1 MCQKRFEDE
10 MSSEEKKEEGEEET
24 ELIGVGSFIVQ
35 ADPNHSDSLE
45 NVKGAPYGD

>member
-1 MCQKRFEDE
+1 

-24 ELIGVGSFIVQ
+24 EETPGSFIVQ

-45 NVKGAPYGD
+45 NVMGAPYGD